1 MVDERSDTGVR
12 SVQLALDVLEVVAFS
27 GEELGVTQLA
37 ERLKVTKGS
46 VHRHLLT
53 LVERGYLVQNPVT
66 TRYAI
71 GAKSRLLA
79 RLAPDTDLVQIAE
92 GPMRELR
99 DALGHTVVLSAMTP
113 RGALVLNTV
122 QGTSAIEIG
131 VRPGSELSFHG
142 SAQGKILL
150 VFSPRPQQER
160 VLARPLE
167 RFTTHTIVE
176 PKRIEDEITRA
187 MRDGYVAAP
196 EEAMLGIN
204 AIAAPIF
211 DGKDAAIASLA
222 VVGSIQF
229 LPPKADAA
237 TVSALKAAAHQIS
250 RKLGHGRLEAV
261 GDARLSRRKTRRD
274 GASSRKY
281 TGVTG

>member
-1 MVDERSDTGVR
+1 MTDDRSETGVR
-12 SVQLALDVLEVVAFS
+12 SVQLALDVLEAVAFS

-37 ERLKVTKGS
+37 DRLGVTKGS

-53 LVERGYLVQNPVT
+53 LVERGYLVQNPIT
-66 TRYAI
+66 TRYAL

-79 RLAPDTDLVQIAE
+79 RLSPDVDLAHVSE

-150 VFSPRPQQER
+150 AFSPRPQQER
-160 VLARPLE
+160 VLSRPLE
-167 RFTTHTIVE
+167 SFTRHTIVD
-176 PKRIEDEITRA
+176 PQRIEEDLARA
-187 MRDGYVAAP
+187 VRVGYAAAP

-204 AIAAPIF
+204 AVAAPIF
-211 DGKDAAIASLA
+211 DDKDACIGALA
-222 VVGSIQF
+222 MVGSIQF
-229 LPPKADAA
+229 LTAEPDAA
-237 TVSALKAAAHQIS
+237 TISALRAAAQQIS
-250 RKLGHGRLEAV
+250 RKLGHGRIEAI
-261 GDARLSRRKTRRD
+261 GEARHSRRKS
-274 GASSRKY
+274 A
-281 TGVTG
+281 